1 MPLDEIRRILSAEDF
16 NGLSA
21 LQNHLSALKGKRD
34 QLDLLIANIE
44 KTIKAMKGEIIMSDK
59 EKFEGFLT
67 KLVDP
72 RNTFIRL
79 LFFTTVPITQLIY
92 PIL

>member
-1 MPLDEIRRILSAEDF
+1 M
-16 NGLSA
+16 
-21 LQNHLSALKGKRD
+21 
-34 QLDLLIANIE
+34 DLLIANVE

-79 LFFTTVPITQLIY
+79 LFFSTVPITQLIY

>member
-1 MPLDEIRRILSAEDF
+1 VPLEEIRIIICAKDF
-16 NGLSA
+16 NGFSA
-21 LQNHLSALKGKRD
+21 LQNHLTALMRKRD
-34 QLDLLIANIE
+34 QLDLLIANVE

-79 LFFTTVPITQLIY
+79 LFFSAVPIAQLIY